1 MKVAVI
7 SNNDLC
13 IPLLYF
19 LLTKE
24 IEAHLYFG
32 AGSVIDP
39 KRQDVHRF
47 CDTYRVSYTDET
59 VKEQS
64 LYQWIEHTNPDFVF
78 ILGHLKKIDC
88 QKVSAKFGLYNIHF
102 GTLPE
107 YRGASPVFWQLKR
120 MEPLV
125 GLCIHGLTKEMDA
138 GPIFWKKEIK
148 NESHFSHSYVQYLF
162 SNLLLDGVNE
172 ILVKGRDGSL
182 KGVEQDEAGARWY
195 SKPSLDDVMIR
206 WDVMPAFEISCLVR
220 ACNNW
225 NAGAITIYQG
235 MELKIIDASYK
246 SGETVTTEIPG
257 TITSIGDC
265 ITATCLQGEE
275 LYIHYLSLNGI
286 PFGSRHARQF
296 GIVVGERLT
305 YPPD

>member
-1 MKVAVI
+1 MKVAVV

-19 LLTKE
+19 LLNKE

-39 KRQDVHRF
+39 KRKDVHRF
-47 CDTYRVSYTDET
+47 CDTYRVSYSDAAI
-59 VKEQS
+59 KEEP
-64 LYQWIEHTNPDFVF
+64 LYEWIEQLSPDFVF
-78 ILGHLKKIDC
+78 VLGHLRKIDC
-88 QKVSAKFGLYNIHF
+88 QKAKAKFGLYNIHF

-107 YRGASPVFWQLKR
+107 YRGASPVFWQLKK
-120 MEPLV
+120 MEPSI
-125 GLCIHGLTKEMDA
+125 GLCIHALTNKMDA
-138 GPIFWKKEIK
+138 GPVFWKKEIK
-148 NESHFSHSYVQYLF
+148 NEPHFSHSYVQYLF
-162 SNLLLDGVNE
+162 SNLLIDGVNDVLE
-172 ILVKGRDGSL
+172 KTKNESL
-182 KGVEQDEAGARWY
+182 LGIEQDEILARWH
-195 SKPSLDDVMIR
+195 SKPSLDDVLIK
-206 WDVMPAFEISCLVR
+206 WDLMSAYEITCLVR

-225 NAGAITIYQG
+225 NAGAITLYQG

-246 SGETVTTEIPG
+246 AGERVTSEIPG
-257 TITSIGDC
+257 TITSIGDS

-286 PFGSRHARQF
+286 PFGSWQARQF
-296 GIVVGERLT
+296 GIAVGERLT